1 MEPLS
6 RRRFLQQSAL
16 AGGSLLVAGAIPA
29 SASAP
34 AEPLHVP
41 VVDEL
46 TIREITDTQQDIFL
60 HAVTKPGLTVRRF
73 TGVAAAA
80 RGKTLE
86 SEWGLALHLAS
97 RAGAEHRNYLLDFGF
112 TSDVY
117 ANNRALMAIDLAPVD
132 ALLLSH
138 GHYDHSGGLMGFLE
152 ADRWRQLGGALSASG
167 RTLPGI
173 EARTPSDQ
181 RERPG
186 QKVASH
192 ARLRPGLRLYTG
204 GEGNFCWRYTR
215 SPDGTFTPFG
225 TPLDRKKLKALDV
238 EPVLSE
244 APLVVAGQAF
254 TTGAIPRVS
263 FEHVLPNTWV
273 EYGLKAG
280 LGCNPSAYH
289 DHQFTAQ
296 ELDGSPVPDQHW
308 HEQATCF
315 HLRNRGLVVITSC
328 GHAGIINTLLRA
340 RQVSGIDKIH
350 ALVGGFHLGPAP
362 EDYLRQEMT
371 ALKAFAPDYVLPM
384 HCSGQNFIDLAKQ
397 EMPNALVLCCTG
409 STYQFTS

>member
-6 RRRFLQQSAL
+6 RRRFLQQTAL
-16 AGGSLLVAGAIPA
+16 AGGSLLIAGALPSSATSIP
-29 SASAP
+29 
-34 AEPLHVP
+34 EPLLAP

-60 HAVTKPGLTVRRF
+60 RAVTKPGLAVHRF
-73 TGVAAAA
+73 TGAAAAA

-86 SEWGLALHLAS
+86 SEWGLALQLAS
-97 RAGAEHRNYLLDFGF
+97 RAGAERRNYLLDFGF

-117 ANNRALMAIDLAPVD
+117 ANNRALMDIDVGSVD
-132 ALLLSH
+132 ALILSH
-138 GHYDHSGGLMGFLE
+138 GHYDHSGGLMGFLQ
-152 ADRWRQLGGALSASG
+152 ADR
-167 RTLPGI
+167 
-173 EARTPSDQ
+173 ARRRS
-181 RERPG
+181 
-186 QKVASH
+186 
-192 ARLRPGLRLYTG
+192 GLRLYTG

-215 SPDGTFTPFG
+215 NPDGAFTPFG

-289 DHQFTAQ
+289 DHHFTAQ
-296 ELDGSPVPDQHW
+296 ELAGTPVPDQHW

-362 EDYLRQEMT
+362 DDYLRQEMA
-371 ALKAFAPDYVLPM
+371 ALKTFQPDYVLPM

-397 EMPNALVLCCTG
+397 EMPDALVLCCTG
-409 STYQFTS
+409 STYHFTS